1 MTNTPVLTTESY
13 DSLQEK
19 NEKLEQKVAYLTRQ
33 LTWYEEQ
40 LRLAQ
45 HKRFGAS
52 SERSDADQ
60 LRLFNE
66 VEETSEETGAQSESE
81 ESILEKIMYERR
93 KKQPGHREE
102 MLRNLPVER
111 IEYRLEEDQRA

>member
-1 MTNTPVLTTESY
+1 M
-13 DSLQEK
+13 Q
-19 NEKLEQKVAYLTRQ
+19 LEQKVEYLTRQ

-66 VEETSEETGAQSESE
+66 VETEAATEVEEEVLPQETEAMAH
-81 ESILEKIMYERR
+81 EKRKRR
-93 KKQPGHREE
+93 AAAREE
-102 MLRNLPVER
+102 MLKNLPDGKNRVSSCRRPTSVSVLWGNHARNEF
-111 IEYRLEEDQRA
+111 